1 MLIVCFLIWLVLFAA
16 KITGHIDW
24 SWWIV
29 NIPLYP
35 LILAFGICA
44 VIGFL
49 IVIGIIVCI

>member
-49 IVIGIIVCI
+49 IVVGIIVCI